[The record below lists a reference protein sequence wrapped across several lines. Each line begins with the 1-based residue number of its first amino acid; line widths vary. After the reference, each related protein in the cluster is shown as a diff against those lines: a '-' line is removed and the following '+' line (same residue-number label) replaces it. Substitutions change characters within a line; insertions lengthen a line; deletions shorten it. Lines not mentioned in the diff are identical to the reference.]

1 MLLYILRIHFTLN
14 PGAGGS
20 AGKQRPG
27 SPVTCGVPVG
37 AEEPDAQGGGLWGW
51 GAIGGALGRR
61 SAFLPAPTRRVQ
73 RPFVATFR
81 DASEAPGTAGGKG
94 RGGEGSPRPGP
105 ARAVAFCSP
114 APAESSSQNSTS
126 LSPLLHVGKHLFRA
140 GKDSE
145 SPPASFSN
153 LPPASSYSRL
163 LREGAELEEGAAN
176 VLLFTHARRLG
187 SPAAPSPPSPS
198 RPHAHPRGHHML
210 SSGPCGR
217 RKLFPNVQD
226 SNTPRVCSSA
236 LSAAA
241 LSLQTRVVPD
251 PKYHLTRSRAT
262 LCRYENR
269 TKK

>member
-1 MLLYILRIHFTLN
+1 MGVGGA
-14 PGAGGS
+14 PG
-20 AGKQRPG
+20 R
-27 SPVTCGVPVG
+27 
-37 AEEPDAQGGGLWGW
+37 
-51 GAIGGALGRR
+51 ALGRR

-81 DASEAPGTAGGKG
+81 DASEASGTAGGKG
-94 RGGEGSPRPGP
+94 TGGEGSPRPGS

-114 APAESSSQNSTS
+114 VPAESSSQNSTS

-153 LPPASSYSRL
+153 PPASSYSRL
-163 LREGAELEEGAAN
+163 LREGAELEEGSAN
-176 VLLFTHARRLG
+176 VLLFTHAPRLG
-187 SPAAPSPPSPS
+187 SPAAPSAPSPS
-198 RPHAHPRGHHML
+198 RPHAHAQGHHML

-217 RKLFPNVQD
+217 RKLLPNVQD
-226 SNTPRVCSSA
+226 SNPPRVCSSA

-262 LCRYENR
+262 LPL
-269 TKK
+269 